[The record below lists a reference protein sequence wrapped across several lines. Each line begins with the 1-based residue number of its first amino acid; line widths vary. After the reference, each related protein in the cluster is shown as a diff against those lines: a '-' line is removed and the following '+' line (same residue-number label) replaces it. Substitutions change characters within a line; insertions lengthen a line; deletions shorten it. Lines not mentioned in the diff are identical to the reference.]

1 MVAGVDLRG
10 EIGRHRP
17 GGSWRAEEGQTPTWA
32 TAQEA
37 VAGIVAWL
45 GADDAA
51 PSAGAN
57 TGTAG
62 LGPLAG
68 LVRDTAVQDILVV
81 GSDRIFAEVRGR
93 LERQPLAFDD
103 DEAVI
108 ALAQRLAAP
117 IGRELTVVQPY
128 VDARLDGLGLRMTA
142 TLPPFSR
149 RPTLSLRK
157 TRALTASRTELLALR
172 TANAAVLDFL
182 ATAVRCRLNILLF
195 GPTGAG
201 KTTIARFL
209 ARHVPDTERIVTI
222 EETLELGLSEIHPHV
237 VELETRDG
245 ARSAAAAPVD
255 MDQALR
261 QALHMR
267 PDRILVG
274 EVRHREALTLVMAL
288 STGHGGAWTTLHAK
302 GPEEVFDRLAFAM
315 LLGAP
320 QVDVASL
327 KRLAVESVDLV
338 VGMQRDGQGGRRI
351 GSVSEVVGLVR
362 ARAQLRTLFA
372 WDGHEAW
379 TAPDAPTPRL
389 AERLAAGGLA

>member
-51 PSAGAN
+51 PSAGAD

-267 PDRILVG
+267 PDRRI
-274 EVRHREALTLVMAL
+274 A
-288 STGHGGAWTTLHAK
+288 HGN
-302 GPEEVFDRLAFAM
+302 AFAPAP
-315 LLGAP
+315 GAAFHP
-320 QVDVASL
+320 
-327 KRLAVESVDLV
+327 
-338 VGMQRDGQGGRRI
+338 
-351 GSVSEVVGLVR
+351 
-362 ARAQLRTLFA
+362 
-372 WDGHEAW
+372 
-379 TAPDAPTPRL
+379 TAGP
-389 AERLAAGGLA
+389 